1 MNDGAPRA
9 GRRLRWIVL
18 AIAAVAG
25 VWIAWHKEIRHH
37 FIPRNFGVV
46 EEGVLYRSGR
56 LTPSATERLHKQY
69 GIKTIIDLGA
79 YDRDPHGQELAE
91 RTAAALGIT
100 RSEFW
105 LVGDGTGNPNCY
117 VAALRVLADPANH
130 PVLVHCAS
138 GAQRT
143 SGLAMLY
150 LKAFHGRPFEET
162 DPVMRAFKHD
172 PEGNPQLMSYL
183 ADHGEEILRALR
195 SGGMVG
201 GHRPVAVVPAPA
213 AVVEV
218 EGARR
223 GATPVSR
230 SDARGTGGA
239 GGARGAIAAPAGGV
253 GTEAD
258 PVTP

>member
-1 MNDGAPRA
+1 MNDGAPRV

-18 AIAAVAG
+18 VIAAVAG

-37 FIPRNFGVV
+37 FLARNFGVV

-56 LTPSATERLHKQY
+56 LTPSATERLRTRY
-69 GIKTIIDLGA
+69 GIRTIIDLGA
-79 YDRDPHGQELAE
+79 YDRDPHGHELAE

-100 RSEFW
+100 RYEFW

-117 VAALRVLADPANH
+117 VAALRVLSDPANH

-150 LKAFHGRPFEET
+150 QKAFHGRPFEET
-162 DPVMRAFKHD
+162 YPAMRAFKHD
-172 PEGNPQLMSYL
+172 PENNPQLMSYL

-195 SGGMVG
+195 SGGLVA
-201 GHRPVAVVPAPA
+201 GHRPVAVLPAPT
-213 AVVEV
+213 AVVEP
-218 EGARR
+218 EGERR
-223 GATPVSR
+223 GSRPVTK
-230 SDARGTGGA
+230 AGA
-239 GGARGAIAAPAGGV
+239 GGSRGAFAAPAV
-253 GTEAD
+253 GTEAE
-258 PVTP
+258 PATP